1 MAQERIEIKFTPKG
15 HPALIKAV
23 KELNK
28 ATTRL
33 NGQLGRLGKV
43 NVNVA
48 KTQDLVTQ
56 RVNAN
61 TVAVNAN
68 STAFTR
74 LQSTISV
81 YRNKMLLAGFATG
94 LLVRPMIDVVSQAGR
109 FEDLERGFDGLAQSI
124 ESTPEFLNKLREAT
138 NGTVDDMDLM
148 QQANNA
154 MMLGIVQSEDEM
166 AKLFDTAQRLGK
178 ALGRDTVSSIESLVT
193 GMGRQSRLM
202 LDNLGIIV
210 KSEEAYEA
218 FATANN
224 TTASA
229 LTDSEKK
236 IAFNIEAM
244 DQAASIVEK
253 LGIEHLST
261 TDHIAALQVG
271 TARLGRE
278 LGLILAPVVI
288 AMSRGMSDLASVIEN
303 NRTLF
308 KAFIITIS
316 ALSVGFVALK
326 LATSQSLKMFIVK
339 TAAIAVFSA
348 TTVTATG
355 TTISFTGAIKNL
367 TIAMMKNPYIAAAAG
382 IVALTGAVFAY
393 LKLTEDTDKKQ
404 DEFNNTVVKA
414 NNVNEDYEQSVQQNV
429 NTLQQ
434 ELDLLN
440 ADNDLQR
447 MAIKL
452 KRDLTKEND
461 GLHQSEIDLFNQLQ
475 ARKKELEE
483 IKKQEKEELER
494 KQKIQDIIE
503 DAAMFGKDRTLET
516 LKEKQSLI
524 EAEIQH
530 AEAIIA
536 RAMMEGDS
544 IEEGERLGAQLD
556 KLKQTYINID
566 DEIARYIEKN
576 REKTDEEKKSEA
588 AQKTLTGA
596 YEGTLKAQRD
606 LLKSEIDLIEKT
618 ADLSDPKVQIG
629 LKEMKSNLKDID
641 KQIKEESNPLFTLY
655 KERLKEAFVDSND
668 EILKRNQATLNNI
681 RKMPQAMKDNI
692 PQFEA
697 SFAALEAEF
706 QAFADKI
713 ADEEL
718 QDKLKNI
725 TGFLPENTA
734 ETLETLSGFLDE
746 QIQLV
751 QASAEA
757 RMKVFDDEANAEI
770 AAKKKS
776 RGFNRLSAS
785 QQEKELAKIREDAE
799 KKKKKER
806 DKANKAMAVQFR
818 LNQMLAVNETL
829 MNTSRGAMLAI
840 GQTGI
845 FGFSQ
850 AAIIKAMGAVEIATI
865 LAQKPPK
872 MEQGGLVGGRRH
884 SQGGTLIEAEQG
896 EFVMNRNAVDAIGV
910 ENLNRMN
917 MGGGSPVSISF
928 SGNVMSDDFI
938 ENEAIPKIKEAVRR
952 GSDIGVS

>member
-81 YRNKMLLAGFATG
+81 YRNKMLLAGFATAM
-94 LLVRPMIDVVSQAGR
+94 LVRPMIDVVSQAGR
-109 FEDLERGFDGLAQSI
+109 FEDLERGFDGLARSI

-210 KSEEAYEA
+210 KSEEAYQK

-229 LTDSEKK
+229 LTDSQKK

-261 TDHIAALQVG
+261 TDYITALQVG

-288 AMSRGMSDLASVIEN
+288 AMSRGMSELASVIEN

-326 LATSQSLKMFIVK
+326 IATSQSLKMLITK
-339 TAAIAVFSA
+339 TVAIAVFSGA
-348 TTVTATG
+348 TVTATG
-355 TTISFTGAIKNL
+355 TTISFTGAIKGL
-367 TIAMMKNPYIAAAAG
+367 TAAMLKNPYIAAAAG
-382 IVALTGAVFAY
+382 VVALTGAVFAY
-393 LKLTEDTDKKQ
+393 LKTTEDVDKKQ
-404 DEFNNTVVKA
+404 EEFNNTVIEA
-414 NNVNEDYEQSVQQNV
+414 NNINPNYEQSVKDNI
-429 NTLQQ
+429 NALKQ

-452 KRDLTKEND
+452 KRDLTKENF
-461 GLHQSEIDLFNQLQ
+461 GLHDSEIALFNQLQ
-475 ARKKELEE
+475 ARKKELDE
-483 IKKQEKEELER
+483 IKRLEKEELDR

-503 DAAMFGKDRTLET
+503 EAAMFGKDRTLER

-524 EAEIQH
+524 KAEMQH
-530 AEAIIA
+530 GEAIIA
-536 RAMMEGDS
+536 RAMV
-544 IEEGERLGAQLD
+544 EGESTEESAFQEQQLA
-556 KLKQTYINID
+556 KLKQAYVSIGAEID
-566 DEIARYIEKN
+566 RHNEKN
-576 REKTDEEKKSEA
+576 DKGTK
-588 AQKTLTGA
+588 QTKTLTEREKKLADAIQAGEAA
-596 YEGTLKAQRD
+596 YNSTNKAQ
-606 LLKSEIDLIEKT
+606 I
-618 ADLSDPKVQIG
+618 
-629 LKEMKSNLKDID
+629 
-641 KQIKEESNPLFTLY
+641 
-655 KERLKEAFVDSND
+655 
-668 EILKRNQATLNNI
+668 
-681 RKMPQAMKDNI
+681 
-692 PQFEA
+692 
-697 SFAALEAEF
+697 
-706 QAFADKI
+706 
-713 ADEEL
+713 
-718 QDKLKNI
+718 
-725 TGFLPENTA
+725 
-734 ETLETLSGFLDE
+734 ETLESQIKILEVLSETNPKYKDAVAGLDALKNKLSELKGEAGAIDILGENLTQTLETISGFLDE
-746 QIQLV
+746 QVALT

-757 RMKVFDDEANAEI
+757 RIKIFDDEANAEI

-785 QQEKELAKIREDAE
+785 QQETELAKIRDDAE
-799 KKKKKER
+799 KKKQKER
-806 DKANKAMAVQFR
+806 NKANKQMAIQFR
-818 LNQMLAVNETL
+818 LNQILAIRDAVQ
-829 MNTSRGAMLAI
+829 NTSVAYTKALAQGGFVLGI
-840 GQTGI
+840 GMANVV
-845 FGFSQ
+845 
-850 AAIIKAMGAVEIATI
+850 AALGAVQVASIA
-865 LAQKPPK
+865 AQQPPK
-872 MEQGGLVGGRRH
+872 MEQGGLIGGRRH

-917 MGGGSPVSISF
+917 MGGGAPVSISF